1 MTTTT
6 IGYRFE
12 IAILVSCITMGC
24 GSNGSEP
31 AAVPMGD
38 GGACELADPPD
49 VVMHAGGVEQVGD
62 KPIGCRFNFRD
73 GCAQCS
79 QGQSDAPPYVQVAP
93 GTAVSFSLDVGTFVA
108 REPCTGGA
116 CSTMLRLFQPDARE
130 VMTEPIEEGEPV
142 LLDVS
147 PGTYFANLDVIY
159 ETDDGDYHGGFNAT
173 FGLIVR

>member
-1 MTTTT
+1 M
-6 IGYRFE
+6 GYRFE
-12 IAILVSCITMGC
+12 TAILVVCMAMGC

-49 VVMHAGGVEQVGD
+49 VVMHAGGVEQVGN

-79 QGQSDAPPYVQVAP
+79 QGQSDAPPYVVVAP
-93 GTAVSFSLDVGTFVA
+93 DDVISFSLEVGTFVV
-108 REPCTGGA
+108 REPCTSGA
-116 CSTMLRLFQPDARE
+116 CSTMLRLSQLDSRE
-130 VMTEPIEEGEPV
+130 VMMDAIEEDEPV

-147 PGTYFANLDVIY
+147 PGAYFADLDVIY
-159 ETDDGDYHGGFNAT
+159 ETDDGDYHGGFTAT